1 MDNESTN
8 KGPKEAVW
16 EHLKANARQL
26 SMCFDL
32 DSLCQKYGIDE
43 RDAWE
48 YLSTVEIDDEYKD
61 EIHLRCKG
69 HAVLYI
75 RASDMIEDGPIPG
88 MTIDQVRG
96 LFQVIT
102 AIGDD
107 VRGIHV
113 GKLRPDTVIHHLP
126 DRGIRPDLVDG
137 ISEIMSR
144 LCRYIKHRIP
154 WEMQGYVPAPDDP
167 SSIMAPI
174 SPDDHVKAWIS
185 EHDPGVYLETRPG
198 RYDLVM
204 CNVIFTESVLF
215 DSWRIISKDR
225 SRRSMDAVQDQG
237 IMHGIANAFERW
249 YCTDDATLTYIIRHH
264 RLPEGHNRVMYQ
276 GKHKADAVRFWEAI
290 GMAPGD
296 WNACFKTLDGKEIK
310 TNALARKGIDGK
322 PTLIDLDKNSGI
334 YKPLREYGLIKE

>member
-107 VRGIHV
+107 VRGVHV
-113 GKLRPDTVIHHLP
+113 GRLRPDTVIPHLQ
-126 DRGIRPDLVDG
+126 DRGIRPDLVNG
-137 ISEIMSR
+137 ISETMSR

-154 WEMQGYVPAPDDP
+154 WELFGYVPATDDP

-174 SPDDHVKAWIS
+174 TPDDHVEAWIS
-185 EHDPGVYLETRPG
+185 EHDTGVYLETRPG

-215 DSWRIISKDR
+215 DSWMISKDR
-225 SRRSMDAVQDQG
+225 RSTDAVQDQG
-237 IMHGIANAFERW
+237 IMHGIAKAFERW
-249 YCTDDATLTYIIRHH
+249 YCTDDATLSYIIRHH
-264 RLPEGHNRVMYQ
+264 ILPEGQNRVSYR
-276 GKHKADAVRFWEAI
+276 GPAPDAVRFWKEI
-290 GMAPGD
+290 GMAPKE
-296 WNACFKTLDGKEIK
+296 WNACFKAG
-310 TNALARKGIDGK
+310 DGK
-322 PTLIDLDKNSGI
+322 PIKSNALGKDLYKDEDKDSGI
-334 YKPLREYGLIKE
+334 YKPLSEFGLLKSKAK

>member
-107 VRGIHV
+107 VRGVRV
-113 GKLRPDTVIHHLP
+113 GRLRPDTVIPHLQ
-126 DRGIRPDLVDG
+126 DRGIRPDLVNG
-137 ISEIMSR
+137 ISETMSR

-154 WEMQGYVPAPDDP
+154 WELFGYVPAPDDP
-167 SSIMAPI
+167 SSIMDPI
-174 SPDDHVKAWIS
+174 SPDDHVEAWIS
-185 EHDPGVYLETRPG
+185 EHDPGVSLETRPG
-198 RYDLVM
+198 RYEHVM
-204 CNVIFTESVLF
+204 CDVIFTESVLF
-215 DSWRIISKDR
+215 DSWMISKDR
-225 SRRSMDAVQDQG
+225 RSTDAVQDQG
-237 IMHGIANAFERW
+237 IMHGIAKAFERW
-249 YCTDDATLTYIIRHH
+249 YCTDDATLSYIIRHH
-264 RLPEGHNRVMYQ
+264 ILPEGQNRVFYR
-276 GKHKADAVRFWEAI
+276 GPAPDAVRFWKEI
-290 GMAPGD
+290 GMAPKE
-296 WNACFKTLDGKEIK
+296 WNACFLTE
-310 TNALARKGIDGK
+310 DGK
-322 PTLIDLDKNSGI
+322 PIKSNALGKDLYKDEDKDSGI
-334 YKPLREYGLIKE
+334 YKPLSEFGLLKSKAK